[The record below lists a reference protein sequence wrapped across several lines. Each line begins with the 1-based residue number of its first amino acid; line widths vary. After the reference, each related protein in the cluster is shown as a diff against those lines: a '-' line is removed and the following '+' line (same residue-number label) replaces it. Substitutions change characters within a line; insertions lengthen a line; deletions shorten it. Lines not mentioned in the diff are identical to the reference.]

1 MRPSLDAIAHYYA
14 IAGDRMYDGE
24 PVTQLEHALQSA
36 AAAEAAGAAPALV
49 VAALLHDIGHLV
61 NDQGETP
68 TARGID
74 DRHELVAARW
84 LRPLFGEDVTEP
96 IRLHV
101 DAKRYLCCA
110 RPGYAATLSADSIR
124 SLALQG
130 GIFSAAEADAFVA
143 LPHAAAA
150 VRVRLWD
157 DGAKTAGAA
166 TPALDHYLAIVRE
179 VAQG

>member
-1 MRPSLDAIAHYYA
+1 MRPSLDAIAHHFA
-14 IAGDRMYDGE
+14 VAGGRMYAGE
-24 PVTQLEHALQSA
+24 PVTQLEHALQAA
-36 AAAEAAGAAPALV
+36 AAAEAAAATPALV

-74 DRHELVAARW
+74 DRHEIIAARW
-84 LRPLFGEDVTEP
+84 LRSLFGEDVTEP

-101 DAKRYLCCA
+101 DAKRYLCHA

-130 GIFSAAEADAFVA
+130 GIFSAAEADAFVR

-157 DGAKTAGAA
+157 DGAKSAGAP
-166 TPALDHYLAIVRE
+166 TPDLDHYLELVRA
-179 VAQG
+179 VAQR